1 MAGFEE
7 HKQEFAD
14 LDISVIAGSI
24 DPIDKARE
32 VADEVSFPVAYEV
45 PRSVADS
52 LGSWWEDRRGLIQP
66 SEFVIGNHGKVVC
79 SSYSDG
85 PIGRFDPRAVLGVI
99 KFYDS
104 QATKT

>member
-7 HKQEFAD
+7 HQQEFAD
-14 LDISVIAGSI
+14 LDVSIIAGSI

-32 VADEVSFPVAYEV
+32 VADEVSFPIGYGVTRAI
-45 PRSVADS
+45 ADT

-66 SEFVIGNHGKVVC
+66 SEFLIGSHGKIVC

-85 PIGRFDPRAVLGVI
+85 PIGRFDAKALLGVV
-99 KFYDS
+99 KFYNS
-104 QATKT
+104 QAKK

>member
-7 HKQEFAD
+7 HQQEFTD
-14 LDISVIAGSI
+14 LDVSIIAGSI

-32 VADEVSFPVAYEV
+32 VADEVSFPIGYGAT
-45 PRSVADS
+45 RAIADT

-66 SEFVIGNHGKVVC
+66 SEFLIGSHGKIVC

-85 PIGRFDPRAVLGVI
+85 PIGRFDAKALLGVV

-104 QATKT
+104 QAKK

>member
-7 HKQEFAD
+7 NKQEFAD
-14 LDISVIAGSI
+14 LDISIIAGSI

-32 VADEVSFPVAYEV
+32 VADEVSFPIAYEV
-45 PRSVADS
+45 QRSVADS

-66 SEFVIGNHGKVVC
+66 SEFLIGSHGKVVA

-85 PIGRFDPRAVLGVI
+85 PIGRFDAKAVLAVI

-104 QATKT
+104 QAAKK

>member
-7 HKQEFAD
+7 HQQEFAD
-14 LDISVIAGSI
+14 LDVSIIAGSI

-32 VADEVSFPVAYEV
+32 VADEVSFPIGYGVTRAI
-45 PRSVADS
+45 ADT
-52 LGSWWEDRRGLIQP
+52 LGSWWEDRRGFIQP
-66 SEFVIGNHGKVVC
+66 SEFLIGSHGKIVC

-85 PIGRFDPRAVLGVI
+85 PIGRFDAKALLGVV

-104 QATKT
+104 QAKK

>member
-7 HKQEFAD
+7 HRQDLEE
-14 LDISVIAGSI
+14 LDIRVIAASTDQI
-24 DPIDKARE
+24 DRAHE

-45 PRSVADS
+45 QRSVANA

-66 SEFVIGNHGKVVC
+66 SEFLINCQGKVVC
-79 SSYSDG
+79 ASYSDG
-85 PIGRFDPRAVLGVI
+85 PIGRFDAGALVSVV

-104 QATKT
+104 QAATS